1 MQCNICGARQFE
13 DWRGK
18 KAELCCGC
26 GAKARHRV
34 ALDVYERL
42 LFPAVAK
49 GGNVLHLAPEQCL
62 FGRLKQ
68 EFGEGYRPADAAP
81 ERYPHANPM
90 RLVLPEGLG
99 QFGDGAFAAI
109 LHNHVLEHIPGHWAD
124 HVDALLRVLA
134 PRGRMVFSVPGPY
147 LDRDTI
153 EGGEHL
159 KSDKERLERFL
170 QEDHFR
176 LFGRDFVARLK
187 SWPET
192 RFIDDGTTDARR
204 AEIAVRPGKAPF
216 FILEKRSGG

>member
-1 MQCNICGARQFE
+1 MQCNICGSRQFE

-18 KAELCCGC
+18 TAELCRGC

-42 LFPAVAK
+42 LFPFVPA
-49 GGNVLHLAPEQCL
+49 GGKVLHLAPEQCL

-68 EFGEGYRPADAAP
+68 QFGQGYLPADASP
-81 ERYPHANPM
+81 ERYPHTKPM
-90 RLVLPEGLG
+90 QLVLPQGLA

-109 LHNHVLEHIPGHWAD
+109 LHNHVLEHVPGHWAD
-124 HVDALLRVLA
+124 HVAALLRVLA
-134 PRGRMVFSVPGPY
+134 KGGRMIFSVPGPY

-153 EGGEHL
+153 EGGELL

-187 SWPET
+187 NWPGVKWIE
-192 RFIDDGTTDARR
+192 DGTTDARR
-204 AEIAVRPGKAPF
+204 REIGVRPGKAPF
-216 FILEKRSGG
+216 YILEKQVGG